1 MIHTLTGLRSA
12 SILCVGGR
20 FSPFWVPPAD
30 PTPSIRRVFISDLR
44 RLQSNAELTRFW
56 VTIAVAMVTLLLV
69 GLQLTASRAGF
80 QGPLQSLIS
89 DYVAT
94 PKSATVSWVGLG
106 VAMVGLSNRHR
117 VVVLSVAAA
126 LDVVFAAE
134 RLVRGGVLAFGT
146 GPLVVLTGLAI
157 VVWRRGP
164 GAERATAARGVAF
177 GILLVLA
184 TKVGDTWLQITA
196 TTRPT
201 VWDEYALQADYALA
215 QPSWVLGRLV
225 QAGGPIFHG
234 ALHWVYIEL
243 PVAAMVVTLYQLRNV
258 RTAGWPRHFVVPT
271 FLVLGLIGPVLYLL
285 FPVVGPEYA
294 FGAAGRGL
302 EVGNYWPHALPSIDL
317 PPAGVAFDHWT
328 PRNCMPS
335 MHTAWALAVFI
346 HSRSGP
352 RWLRSGGAVWL
363 TCTLAA
369 TLGFGYHYGVD
380 LVAGAVL
387 CLTVESALRP
397 QEPGRIWSRMGL
409 VGFGMAF
416 LAVLL
421 ICCRYLAGAMAHY
434 PLLFGPLIIG
444 ATVAFS
450 AAFYAT
456 FFARPAVPLDS
467 VRTSFATPQLR

>member
-1 MIHTLTGLRSA
+1 MWAPRLSA
-12 SILCVGGR
+12 VR
-20 FSPFWVPPAD
+20 VPPAD

-44 RLQSNAELTRFW
+44 RLPSGADLTRLW
-56 VTIAVAMVTLLLV
+56 VTLAVAMVVLLLV
-69 GLQLTASRAGF
+69 GLQLTAGRAGF

-106 VAMVGLSNRHR
+106 VALVGLSNRHR

-126 LDVVFAAE
+126 LDLVFAVE
-134 RLVRGGVLAFGT
+134 RLMRGGALAFGT
-146 GPLVVLTGLAI
+146 GPLVVLTGLALL
-157 VVWRRGP
+157 VWRRWP
-164 GAERATAARGVAF
+164 DADRATAARGVAF

-184 TKVGDTWLQITA
+184 TKVGDTWLQITVN
-196 TTRPT
+196 TRPA

-215 QPSWVLGRLV
+215 QPSWLLGRLV
-225 QAGGPIFHG
+225 AAGGPVFHA

-271 FLVLGLIGPVLYLL
+271 FLALGVVGPVIYLL
-285 FPVVGPEYA
+285 FPVVGPEFA
-294 FGAAGRGL
+294 FGAAGRGF
-302 EVGNYWPHALPSIDL
+302 EVGNFWPHALPSIDR
-317 PPAGVAFDHWT
+317 PAAGVAFDHWT

-363 TCTLAA
+363 ICTLAA

-397 QEPGRIWSRMGL
+397 QEPGRLWSRMGL

-421 ICCRYLAGAMAHY
+421 ACCRFLSGAMAHY

-444 ATVAFS
+444 ATAAFS

-456 FFARPAVPLDS
+456 FFAQSAVPVES
-467 VRTSFATPQLR
+467 VRASLAAPVR